1 MVKER
6 ERRAKPVAAYARA
19 ARRIAQEVGSSP
31 DDVFSP
37 AEETD
42 MESLTQLGMPDSVL
56 GFYRDFAPIETIE
69 LRELRLWDVAHLL
82 EENHHYSPGAEILE
96 LGYVVVAGNRAGDVY
111 CLDLGE
117 WGDEDPPPIVHLP
130 HRVQI
135 VSRDRAE
142 VEKQTTPVADSFD
155 EFLLLFASGEAASG

>member
-6 ERRAKPVAAYARA
+6 ERSRKPVAAYARA
-19 ARRIAQEVGSSP
+19 ARRIAQEIGSPP

-42 MESLTQLGMPDSVL
+42 LESLDKLGMPDSVI

-69 LRELRLWDVAHLL
+69 LHDLRLWDVAHVL
-82 EENHHYSPGAEILE
+82 EENHHYSPGAEIHE

-117 WGDEDPPPIVHLP
+117 WGDEDPPRIVHLP

-135 VSRDRAE
+135 DSRDRAE
-142 VEKQTTPVADSFD
+142 VDKQTSPVADSFD
-155 EFLLLFASGEAASG
+155 EFLIMFASGEGLAG